1 MNRRIVI
8 SILGGLV
15 VLAVTGA
22 GAYRLGKQSAEHS
35 AGPATAAP
43 KADKTG
49 RKVLYWH
56 DPMVPG
62 HKFDKPGKSPF
73 MDMDLVPVYADDAQA
88 EGAVTVSPAV
98 QQNLGIRIVEVR
110 KGSLTGTLDAVGNV
124 AFNERDL
131 VLLQGRS
138 SGYVEKLLV
147 RAPLEQVRKGQAL
160 LQLYVPD
167 WVAAQEEYLAIK
179 RMPPGGDSAGLLDA
193 ALQRMRLAG
202 MTEEQVRQV
211 GARSQVSPRITVTA
225 PVDGVVSELAVREGM
240 TVQLGA
246 PLFRINGLRTVWVN
260 AEVPESAAAQVQ
272 PGMAVQATSPAFP
285 GTAFNGKVEAILP
298 EVNASTRTLKARI
311 ELANPGQKLVPG
323 MFATIHMAPAQGRE
337 VLLVPSEAVI
347 QTGTRTVVITASG
360 NWKFASAEIVTGTE
374 ANGQTEVVKGLSE
387 GQKVVAS
394 GQFLI
399 DSEAS
404 LRGTLQRLGGDASA
418 ESRPAMPTEAPAHQV
433 SGKVEKIAAAQKNMP
448 VVPAKVPTHH
458 ATGKVENIAADEVT
472 LSHGP
477 VPSLNWGP
485 MTMGFAPPAGGMPKD
500 IKVGDSVQFEF
511 QKSDKGMFNI
521 ISMSRTP
528 SADGSIS
535 TMPGKVPTH
544 HATGKVQ
551 NITADEVTLSHG
563 PVPSLNW
570 GPMTMGFAL
579 PAGGLPKDIKV
590 GDTVEFEFQKSD
602 KGRFKIVTMSRA
614 TAMDANAGAAE

>member
-1 MNRRIVI
+1 MNRHITI

-22 GAYRLGKQSAEHS
+22 GAYRLGKQSAEHG
-35 AGPATAAP
+35 AGPAATATP
-43 KADKTG
+43 GADKTG

-73 MDMDLVPVYADDAQA
+73 MDMDLVPVYVEQGQA
-88 EGAVTVSPAV
+88 EGGVTVSPGV
-98 QQNLGIRIVEVR
+98 QQNLGIRVAEVR
-110 KGSLTGTLDAVGNV
+110 KGSLASTLDAVGNV

-131 VLLQGRS
+131 VLLQARS
-138 SGYVEKLLV
+138 SGYVEKLFV
-147 RAPLEQVRKGQAL
+147 RAPLDPVRKGQAL

-193 ALQRMRLAG
+193 ALQRMRLVG

-211 GARSQVSPRITVTA
+211 SARSQVSPRITVTA
-225 PVDGVVSELAVREGM
+225 PVDGVVSELSVREGM
-240 TVQLGA
+240 TVAPGA

-272 PGMAVQATSPAFP
+272 PGTAVRATSPAFP
-285 GTAFNGKVEAILP
+285 GTEFSGKVEALLP

-311 ELANPGQKLVPG
+311 ELANPGGKLVPG
-323 MFATIHMAPAQGRE
+323 MFATIHMAPAQSRKT
-337 VLLVPSEAVI
+337 LLVPSEAVI
-347 QTGTRTVVITASG
+347 QTGMRTVVITMPG
-360 NWKFASAEIVTGTE
+360 NGKFAPAEIVTGTE

-387 GQKVVAS
+387 GQKLVAS

-404 LRGTLQRLGGDASA
+404 LRGTLQRLGGGAPA
-418 ESRPAMPTEAPAHQV
+418 ESMPAMP
-433 SGKVEKIAAAQKNMP
+433 
-448 VVPAKVPTHH
+448 AKERTHH
-458 ATGKVENIAADEVT
+458 ATGKVEQIAADQVT

-477 VPSLNWGP
+477 VPSL
-485 MTMGFAPPAGGMPKD
+485 K
-500 IKVGDSVQFEF
+500 
-511 QKSDKGMFNI
+511 
-521 ISMSRTP
+521 
-528 SADGSIS
+528 
-535 TMPGKVPTH
+535 
-544 HATGKVQ
+544 
-551 NITADEVTLSHG
+551 
-563 PVPSLNW
+563 W

-602 KGRFKIVTMSRA
+602 KGVFKIVAMSRTATTDKSMPKKLAKVPTHHATGKIEQIAADQVTLSHGPVPSLNWGPMTMGFTLPAGGLPKDIKVGDTVEFEFQKADKGMFKIVSISRA
-614 TAMDANAGAAE
+614 TATDANAGAGK